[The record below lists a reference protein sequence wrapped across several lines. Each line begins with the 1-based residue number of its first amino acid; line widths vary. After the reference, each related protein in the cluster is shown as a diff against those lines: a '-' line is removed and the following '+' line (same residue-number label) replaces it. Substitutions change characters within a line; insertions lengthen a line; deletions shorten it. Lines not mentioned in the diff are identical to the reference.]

1 MPISDLPAERDAG
14 PAVIVVGAGM
24 AGLTCAVTL
33 HAAGRPVLVLEA
45 SDGVGGRVRTDRHP
59 AGYLLDRGFQVI
71 LEAYPALRR
80 QIDVA
85 ALRPAAFDA
94 GALVWTGRRLVP
106 LADPLRHPTALPRD
120 LTSSLFGGGD
130 KLRLVALALRAR
142 LAGWESAREASGDP
156 STAPSAA
163 ELLWGAGFSRGFVDR
178 FARPF
183 WGGILLDR
191 SLATD
196 AGPLRFTLKMF
207 LEGNA
212 VLPEFG
218 VQAMPERLARRLP
231 IGTVRLRRPAEALVT
246 EGNRVTGVRVRG
258 ETLPAAAVVIAT
270 DPPAAKHLT
279 GIDAIPDRGV
289 PCATVFLAG
298 ARDPGLGRRLALDG
312 TGASIVNHLA
322 PLSTVAPSYAPPGRH
337 LLAAVVL
344 SDALED
350 AALADDTI
358 LAQRARDAAAAII
371 GHDPADWTSLRVTRV
386 PFSQFAQPP
395 GIYARLPTNVTPTR
409 GLYLATEATVDSS
422 YNGAILSGEAAARAV
437 LADLT
442 RRRGDEQGNRH
453 PPAHP
458 V

>member
-1 MPISDLPAERDAG
+1 MPMSGAPTESDVGL
-14 PAVIVVGAGM
+14 AVIVVGAGM
-24 AGLTCAVTL
+24 AGLTCATVL
-33 HAAGRPVLVLEA
+33 HAAGRPVVVLEA

-59 AGYLLDRGFQVI
+59 SGYLLDRGFQVI

-80 QIDVA
+80 HLDIA
-85 ALRPAAFDA
+85 SLRPAAFDA

-106 LADPLRHPTALPRD
+106 LADPLRHPAALPRD
-120 LTSSLFGGGD
+120 LTTSLFGAGD
-130 KLRLVALALRAR
+130 KLRLATLALRAR
-142 LAGWESAREASGDP
+142 VAGWESAREASGDP
-156 STAPSAA
+156 SSARSAA
-163 ELLWGAGFSRGFVDR
+163 EILWSAGFGRGFVDR

-212 VLPEFG
+212 ILPDSG

-231 IGTVRLRRPAEALVT
+231 MGAVRLHRPVEALVT

-258 ETLPAAAVVIAT
+258 ETLPATAVVVAT
-270 DPPAAKHLT
+270 DPPTAKHLT

-298 ARDPGLGRRLALDG
+298 AREPGLGRRLTLDG
-312 TGASIVNHLA
+312 TGTSLVNHLA
-322 PLSTVAPSYAPPGRH
+322 PLSTVAPNYAPPGRH

-344 SDALED
+344 SDALEED
-350 AALADDTI
+350 GLDDDSV
-358 LAQRARDAAAAII
+358 LAQRARDAAATML
-371 GHDPADWTSLRVTRV
+371 GHDPADWTPLRVVRV
-386 PFSQFAQPP
+386 SFSQFAQPP
-395 GIYARLPTNVTPTR
+395 GIYGRLPGNVTGTR

-442 RRRGDEQGNRH
+442 RRRGDERGR
-453 PPAHP
+453 P
-458 V
+458 